1 MVAKRARATNFV
13 AVRGSTGSRRGNVAP
28 VRLSRRGELG
38 VQTSVVAAF
47 RVAVALSAV
56 TAMGAATRVWAQDA
70 TPPASSS
77 PSTGVSPA
85 PDADVAPSPENA
97 VAAQEARRHF
107 MDGMAHYAA
116 RRFREAIRA
125 FEFAAERVPS
135 ADLWFNIAR
144 AHEQLDEHE
153 RAADFYRRYL
163 RDRVDPPDREAVE
176 RRIALLDERVEAERA
191 ARRARPTTG
200 TLRVEATLAGA
211 EVHVDGRSLGPT
223 PLAAP
228 LVLAPGPHT
237 LEITRSGALPFR
249 SEVRVEAGVTTS
261 AYADLAPATEY
272 RALRGTPVW
281 AWVVGGLG
289 MASLGTSL
297 GFGIAAA
304 GRQSDGDLD
313 AARRSALVSDVF
325 LGGGLVLAA
334 GAALLYVLEG
344 RAVGTERVTAVDG
357 ASARVDGE
365 QPARRVAL
373 GSAPTRW

>member
-1 MVAKRARATNFV
+1 MRFRLLGAPRMQTSLAGALGVVAIL
-13 AVRGSTGSRRGNVAP
+13 SLGSRS
-28 VRLSRRGELG
+28 L
-38 VQTSVVAAF
+38 
-47 RVAVALSAV
+47 
-56 TAMGAATRVWAQDA
+56 AQDA
-70 TPPASSS
+70 TPPSPSASRSASSA
-77 PSTGVSPA
+77 PGVGA
-85 PDADVAPSPENA
+85 APSPENA
-97 VAAQEARRHF
+97 AAAQDARRHF

-163 RDRVDPPDREAVE
+163 RDRVDPPDRNAVE
-176 RRIALLDERVEAERA
+176 RRIALLDERIEAERA
-191 ARRARPTTG
+191 SRRARPTTG
-200 TLRVEATLAGA
+200 TLRVEASLPGA

-261 AYADLAPATEY
+261 AYAELASATEY

-281 AWVVGGLG
+281 AWIVGGIG
-289 MASLGTSL
+289 AASLGTSL
-297 GFGIAAA
+297 GFGIVAA
-304 GRQSDGDLD
+304 GRQSDGDRD
-313 AARRSALVSDVF
+313 GARRSALVSDVF

-344 RAVGTERVTAVDG
+344 RSVGTERVRGAEVD
-357 ASARVDGE
+357 SARVDRE
-365 QPARRVAL
+365 RPARRVAL
-373 GSAPTRW
+373 GSAPMRW